1 MRKVK
6 FISWLSFLLLYI
18 YIIILV
24 TMVVYATK
32 AETDSLIIKTFV
44 IIGAILAVIILVL
57 GVVNLILCIKLK
69 NEIQNSK
76 IFLLVL
82 KIKLLF
88 IPFFIINFS
97 FWLIFWLGT
106 LNPFLILTAPIIWLI
121 SLLTTYIFMLIFS
134 MPNVIYLGTN
144 FAKTKKLRYLVY
156 IAFHFIYFLDIV
168 GAYLTFREKTNLAY
182 V

>member
-1 MRKVK
+1 
-6 FISWLSFLLLYI
+6 
-18 YIIILV
+18 
-24 TMVVYATK
+24 MVVYATK
-32 AETDSLIIKTFV
+32 VETDSLIIKTFV

-57 GVVNLILCIKLK
+57 GIVNLILCIKLK
-69 NEIQNSK
+69 NELENSK
-76 IFLLVL
+76 IFLLAL
-82 KIKLLF
+82 KIKLLL

-106 LNPFLILTAPIIWLI
+106 LNPFLI
-121 SLLTTYIFMLIFS
+121 LTTYIFMLIFS

-156 IAFHFIYFLDIV
+156 IAFHFIYFLDMV
-168 GAYLTFREKTNLAY
+168 GAYLMCRENTKLAY

>member
-88 IPFFIINFS
+88 IP
-97 FWLIFWLGT
+97 
-106 LNPFLILTAPIIWLI
+106 
-121 SLLTTYIFMLIFS
+121 LLY
-134 MPNVIYLGTN
+134 N
-144 FAKTKKLRYLVY
+144 
-156 IAFHFIYFLDIV
+156 
-168 GAYLTFREKTNLAY
+168 
-182 V
+182 